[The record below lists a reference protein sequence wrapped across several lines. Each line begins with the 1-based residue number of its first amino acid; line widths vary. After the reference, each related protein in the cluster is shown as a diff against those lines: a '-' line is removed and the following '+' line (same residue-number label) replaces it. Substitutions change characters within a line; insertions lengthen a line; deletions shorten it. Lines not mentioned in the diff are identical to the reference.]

1 MTGAPRAARDLQ
13 SNPARILL
21 IVVLVHTA
29 GVFAYSTLWRGFF
42 APDFDVNDF
51 KAYAAGAT
59 ALASGRPDMLYPD
72 PSTLNLGVLP
82 DQPWVKF
89 AMDRGIP
96 HPSAYIYPPFL
107 AVVLRPLAAL
117 PYHRANQIWFLG
129 NAALFA
135 ASVGLL
141 VTWRRGAVAP
151 ELAAAIAF
159 ASMNFYPTFRA
170 LQCGQVGMI
179 LLFLTAAALWS
190 LERGR
195 DGLAG
200 TAVAVAAAI
209 KLTPAILIA
218 FFFLAG
224 RRRAGMAALVGGA
237 VCAGVSVA
245 GAGFGNQVVF
255 LRDFLPALSRGAATF
270 ANQSLTGFLARLAT
284 GATMNAYEFLEG
296 PAWLSAVSRA
306 LSAGVLLASLGLG
319 ARTARKGRA
328 AEGMSL
334 VVLGSLLASPISWE
348 HHFVAALV
356 PIAVLLSLAIGSAE
370 TPGWRAGALLAGY
383 ALIAVN
389 GYDLIRRFFPYR
401 LGRLAISQ
409 AFLGGA
415 ALWVLLAVG
424 RWSDPR
430 ASLAIDSSLPAE
442 SPAMGGAS

>member
-1 MTGAPRAARDLQ
+1 MTAAPPAAPAHRPGA
-13 SNPARILL
+13 ARILL
-21 IVVLVHTA
+21 IVILVHTA
-29 GVFAYSTLWRGFF
+29 GVFAYSTLWRGLF
-42 APDFDVNDF
+42 AADFDVNDF

-59 ALASGRPDMLYPD
+59 ALAAGRPDMLYPD
-72 PSTLNLGVLP
+72 PATLNLGVLP

-89 AMDRGIP
+89 AMDHGIP

-117 PYHRANQIWFLG
+117 PYHRANQVWFLL

-151 ELAAAIAF
+151 EAAGAIAF

-190 LERGR
+190 LERER

-200 TAVAVAAAI
+200 TAIAIAAAI

-224 RRRAGMAALVGGA
+224 RHRAGRASLVAGTACAA
-237 VCAGVSVA
+237 VSIA
-245 GAGFGNQVVF
+245 GAGFDNHVVF
-255 LRDFLPALSRGAATF
+255 LRDFLPTLSRGAATF

-296 PAWLSAVSRA
+296 PPWLGAASRA
-306 LSAGVLLASLGLG
+306 SSAAVLLASLALG
-319 ARTARKGRA
+319 ARAARRGRT
-328 AEGMSL
+328 AEGLSL

-348 HHFVAALV
+348 HHFIAALV
-356 PIAVLLSLAIGSAE
+356 PIAVLLVLATESG
-370 TPGWRAGALLAGY
+370 TVPGWRAGALLAGY

-389 GYDLIRRFFPYR
+389 GYDLVRRYFPYR

-409 AFLGGA
+409 AFFGGGA
-415 ALWVLLAVG
+415 LWLLLAAG
-424 RWSDPR
+424 RRSDPP
-430 ASLAIDSSLPAE
+430 ASIAIDAAVPGGSA
-442 SPAMGGAS
+442 ARAGAS